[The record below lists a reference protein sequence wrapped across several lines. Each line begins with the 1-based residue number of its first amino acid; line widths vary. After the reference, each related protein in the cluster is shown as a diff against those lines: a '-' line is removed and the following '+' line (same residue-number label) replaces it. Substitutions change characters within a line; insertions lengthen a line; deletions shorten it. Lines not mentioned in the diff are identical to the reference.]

1 MDAEATT
8 APVATVPAGLTAQG
22 VLDAAMEAMGGR
34 QAIDRVETID
44 IKQEASLMGMTLS
57 FHSVYAKPHF
67 IFSEQKTPMGG
78 SLKKYNGDKVVVQ
91 ANGQDIPVDDAMA
104 QDVIHDSWCT
114 ELLLDGAEG
123 GNAALSQAPATVN
136 GATCYELVITLGSN
150 EVKRYY
156 DAKTGVCVRQSQVA
170 ETPQGEQVINVDFS
184 DYRTVDGV
192 MLPHVMIVPLQ
203 PGMNLEVKTTLVVV
217 NGEVDMNIFN

>member
-1 MDAEATT
+1 MM
-8 APVATVPAGLTAQG
+8 
-22 VLDAAMEAMGGR
+22 LDC
-34 QAIDRVETID
+34 T
-44 IKQEASLMGMTLS
+44 EASRLTNAIRVLFCFAGAS
-57 FHSVYAKPHF
+57 
-67 IFSEQKTPMGG
+67 
-78 SLKKYNGDKVVVQ
+78 KVTGFL
-91 ANGQDIPVDDAMA
+91 NLP
-104 QDVIHDSWCT
+104 
-114 ELLLDGAEG
+114 
-123 GNAALSQAPATVN
+123 
-136 GATCYELVITLGSN
+136 LGSN